1 MHLLSECATFK
12 VSFVLNG
19 KPFKSKD
26 ASFCLTAGAGGGGSG
41 SPKRRREA
49 VSVMKVA
56 ILSGAVALILVVIL
70 ALFYSC
76 YKRGKKEKYD
86 STIKMPLSIQLSFQ
100 STLDSTVRA
109 SQEHLTAKANE
120 KQRSK
125 SR

>member
-1 MHLLSECATFK
+1 MCDLQGVFSVPEK
-12 VSFVLNG
+12 R
-19 KPFKSKD
+19 FKSKD
-26 ASFCLTAGAGGGGSG
+26 TRLTAAAGGGGGSG
-41 SPKRRREA
+41 LTKRSRDPDFGIKA
-49 VSVMKVA
+49 A
-56 ILSGAVALILVVIL
+56 IASGAVALILVVIL

-109 SQEHLTAKANE
+109 SREHLTAKANE